1 MMNMA
6 TKMQAIGFDRSL
18 VIENNHS
25 LIAFEEA
32 YPSTLPFDVI
42 VKVSAVSVNPADAK
56 VRIRSALDT
65 ALAAPRIIGFDAVG
79 EVVSLGDSVSDFSVG
94 DRVYYAGDA
103 SRQGSNAAFQVVDSR
118 IIALA
123 PAALSDAEA
132 AVLPLTSITACE
144 ALFERLRISKTAE
157 GKTLL
162 IIGGA
167 GGVGSIATQIAKH
180 FTHLTVIT
188 TASRPESISWAKEM
202 GADKVA
208 DHKDLINSVKQLGFE
223 TVDYIFNTAD
233 TIGHWDAMAELI
245 APQGMICS
253 IVEFEGG
260 VDLNKLQGKS
270 AGFVWELMFT
280 KPLFNT
286 ADLSSQGEILK
297 EISALMDSG
306 ELKTTLTE
314 TLHGLSVDTL
324 KSAHKKIESGAT
336 IGKIAI
342 QY

>member
-1 MMNMA
+1 MSTA
-6 TKMQAIGFDRSL
+6 TKMHAIGFNRSL
-18 VIENNHS
+18 IIEDEYS
-25 LIAFEEA
+25 LISFEEA
-32 YPSTLPFDVI
+32 YPTMRELDVI

-56 VRIRSALDT
+56 VRIRSALET
-65 ALAAPRIIGFDAVG
+65 TLESPRIIGFDAVG
-79 EVVSLGDSVSDFSVG
+79 EVVSVGPGVTDFSVA
-94 DRVYYAGDA
+94 DRVYFAGDA
-103 SRQGSNAAFQVVDSR
+103 SRQGSNAEYQVVDSR

-123 PAALSDAEA
+123 PAKLSDAQA
-132 AVLPLTSITACE
+132 AVLPLTSLTACE
-144 ALFERLRISKTAE
+144 ALFERLRISKTE
-157 GKTLL
+157 TGKTLL

-180 FTHLTVIT
+180 FTELTVIT
-188 TASRPESISWAKEM
+188 TASRAESISWARKM
-202 GADKVA
+202 GADHVA
-208 DHKDLINSVKQLGFE
+208 DHRDLINSVKQLGFE

-253 IVEFEGG
+253 IVEFEGS

-280 KPLFNT
+280 KSSFNT
-286 ADLSSQGEILK
+286 PDIKSQGEILK
-297 EISALMDSG
+297 EIAGLMDSG
-306 ELKTTLTE
+306 HLTTTLTE
-314 TLHGLSVDTL
+314 TLYGLSEDTL

-336 IGKIAI
+336 VGKIAI

>member
-1 MMNMA
+1 MTLP
-6 TKMQAIGFDRSL
+6 TKMHAIGFDRSL
-18 VIENNHS
+18 NIEDQHS
-25 LIAFEEA
+25 LISFEEA
-32 YPSTLPFDVI
+32 YPATRPLDVI

-56 VRIRSALDT
+56 VRIRSAPDATLDS
-65 ALAAPRIIGFDAVG
+65 PRIIGFDAVG
-79 EVVSLGDSVSDFSVG
+79 EIVSVGSSVTVFSAG

-103 SRQGSNAAFQVVDSR
+103 SRQGSNAEFQAVDSR

-123 PAALSDAEA
+123 PETLSDVEA

-144 ALFERLRISKTAE
+144 ALFERLGISKTAK

-180 FTHLTVIT
+180 FTDLTVIT
-188 TASRPESISWAKEM
+188 TASRLESIRWAKKM
-202 GADKVA
+202 GADHVA
-208 DHKDLINSVKQLGFE
+208 DHRDLINSVKQLGFE

-233 TIGHWDAMAELI
+233 TIGHWDAMAQLI
-245 APQGMICS
+245 AAQGMICS
-253 IVEFEGG
+253 IVEFEGS
-260 VDLNKLQGKS
+260 VDLNKLQAKS

-280 KPLFNT
+280 KPLFDT
-286 ADLSSQGEILK
+286 ADIKSQGEILQQ
-297 EISALMDSG
+297 IASLMDSG
-306 ELKTTLTE
+306 DLTTTLTE
-314 TLHGLSVDTL
+314 TLYGLTQETL
-324 KSAHKKIESGAT
+324 KTAHEKIESAAT

>member
-1 MMNMA
+1 MTQV
-6 TKMQAIGFDRSL
+6 TKMQAIGFECSL
-18 VIENNHS
+18 KIDEENS
-25 LIAFEEA
+25 LISFDEDF
-32 YPSTLPFDVI
+32 PSALPLDVI
-42 VKVSAVSVNPADAK
+42 VKVNAVSVNPADAK
-56 VRIRSALDT
+56 VRIRSACDARLD
-65 ALAAPRIIGFDAVG
+65 APRIIGFDAVG
-79 EVVSLGDSVSDFSVG
+79 EVITVGTSVVDFSVG
-94 DRVYYAGDA
+94 DRIYYAGDA
-103 SRQGSNAAFQVVDSR
+103 SRQGSNAEYQAVDSR
-118 IIALA
+118 IVALA
-123 PAALSDAEA
+123 PEKLSDAEA
-132 AVLPLTSITACE
+132 AVLPLTSLTAYE
-144 ALFERLRISKTAE
+144 ALFERLNISKTAS

-188 TASRPESISWAKEM
+188 TASRPQSIEWAKKM
-202 GADKVA
+202 GADRVA
-208 DHKDLINSVKQLGFE
+208 DHRDLINSVRLQGFE

-253 IVEFEGG
+253 IVEFAGS

-280 KPLFNT
+280 KSAFAT
-286 ADLSSQGEILK
+286 ADLSSQGDILK
-297 EISALMDSG
+297 EIAALMDSG
-306 ELKTTLTE
+306 ALTTTLTE
-314 TLHGLSVDTL
+314 TLSGMSVNTL

-336 IGKIAI
+336 VGKIAI